1 MIWSLPVLELRQL
14 AANDQQGMA
23 SLASP
28 LAQRPSMQKQLEMRL
43 PRHLLMLR
51 ACNSTWIM
59 AAA

>member
-1 MIWSLPVLELRQL
+1 MNWSSPVLELRQL
-14 AANDQQGMA
+14 AASDQQGMA

-43 PRHLLMLR
+43 PRRLLMLK
-51 ACNSTWIM
+51 ACTSTWTM